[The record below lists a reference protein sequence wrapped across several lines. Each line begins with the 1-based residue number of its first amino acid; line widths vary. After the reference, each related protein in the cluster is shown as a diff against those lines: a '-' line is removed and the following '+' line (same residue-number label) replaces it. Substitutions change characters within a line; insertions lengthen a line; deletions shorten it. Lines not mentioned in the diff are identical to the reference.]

1 MAPLL
6 FLSIA
11 CAPVD
16 SSTTTGADDPT
27 PTESGSE
34 STAADPAAC
43 AADAVRTAGTL
54 TIGTD
59 SPAYD
64 PWFAKNDPTNGE
76 GFESAVAY
84 AVAEQLGFTGDQV
97 QWTKVPFNSSYAPGK
112 QGRFDFDI
120 NQIAITPER
129 AEVVDF
135 SDGYYTAAQAVI
147 MLKGAGRR
155 RRHQRRRSSRACEL
169 GAQTGTTSL
178 TAIRDVIQPDSDPV
192 VFEDT
197 SAAKQ
202 ALLND
207 QVDAILADLPTALY
221 ITAVEI
227 PKGTIVGQLQAVPGQ
242 DEQFGM
248 LFEKGSPL
256 VECVNQALAALRE
269 DGTLDSIQQQ
279 WLSDA
284 VGVTELTPTDGAT
297 GRLAPARSSATPYAA
312 GCGGARRPSRR
323 WPRSWCSACWPSSS
337 PLRPAGRGCRRPSS
351 PGRTRRR
358 RSPR

>member
-1 MAPLL
+1 MAPVVLPVL
-6 FLSIA
+6 FLA
-11 CAPVD
+11 LGCAPVD
-16 SSTTTGADDPT
+16 SSTATGAEDPS
-27 PTESGSE
+27 PSE
-34 STAADPAAC
+34 STSASSSPAADPAAC
-43 AADAVRTAGTL
+43 AATAVRTPGTL

-84 AVAEQLGFTGDQV
+84 AVAEKLGFTGDQV
-97 QWTKVPFNSSYAPGK
+97 KWTKVPFNSSYAPGK
-112 QGRFDFDI
+112 QGYFDFDI
-120 NQIAITPER
+120 NQIAITPQR
-129 AEVVDF
+129 AKVVDF

-147 MLKGAGRR
+147 MLKGPDSEGITSVEQLRGLR
-155 RRHQRRRSSRACEL
+155 L

-178 TAIRDVIQPDSDPV
+178 TAIRDVIKPDSDPV
-192 VFEDT
+192 VFKDT

-227 PKGTIVGQLQAVPGQ
+227 PKGTIVGQLQANPAQ

-248 LFEKGSPL
+248 LFEKGSNL
-256 VECVNQALAALRE
+256 VPCVNQALAMLRE
-269 DGTLDSIQQQ
+269 DGTLDSIQKR

-284 VGVTELTPTDGAT
+284 VGVTELTP
-297 GRLAPARSSATPYAA
+297 
-312 GCGGARRPSRR
+312 
-323 WPRSWCSACWPSSS
+323 
-337 PLRPAGRGCRRPSS
+337 
-351 PGRTRRR
+351 
-358 RSPR
+358 